1 MCVSYVL
8 CALPYS
14 SWQYMCWQHKPCCQ
28 ALLSA
33 SVNMCIGCVC
43 VCVYVVVCCVYF
55 FSFAVTSVPDL
66 LECIA
71 VSAIVALQHCHS
83 QAVSVAASGK
93 LQPGA
98 VIDPRMVAAFS
109 DPKAHG
115 QALHALR
122 GCSSRSCLHGPVT
135 VSLQFFFLDIDL
147 FPAIWG
153 LWGGCRSRFF
163 FCPILLSDL
172 FVK

>member
-115 QALHALR
+115 QALHALW

-135 VSLQFFFLDIDL
+135 VSLQH
-147 FPAIWG
+147 
-153 LWGGCRSRFF
+153 GGCGVGVGAG
-163 FCPILLSDL
+163 CPILLSDL